1 MQQLP
6 LPQLAQLVC
15 GVAVP
20 WLGAPVICRLE
31 QLIVPQVVVAG
42 MQMSTVP
49 PTHTVADTSG
59 AFVAQ
64 TLTVTVP
71 VALQTG
77 EELLEI
83 V

>member
-1 MQQLP
+1 MQQFP
-6 LPQLAQLVC
+6 LPQLLQLVC

-20 WLGAPVICRLE
+20 WLGAPVICRLA
-31 QLIVPQVVVAG
+31 QLIVPHEVVAG

-49 PTHTVADTSG
+49 PTQTEADTSG
-59 AFVAQ
+59 ALVAQ

-71 VALQTG
+71 VAVQTG